1 MRAVIYCRVSTV
13 EQAQNLSLP
22 TQEQACRDYCARE
35 GYEAV
40 QVFVDAGESAKT
52 VDRPAFLQM
61 LAYCQKKAHGVHA
74 VVVHSLTRFSRN
86 SSDHH
91 AIAALLRGS
100 GVTLRSATEPI
111 DESPVGKLME
121 AILAGVAQFDNDV
134 KAARSIEGMK
144 TALAKGRWVWQPPL
158 GYRSGDRRAPGAPSL
173 DPDPIV
179 APLIRQAFTWV
190 ADGVVTGRRLN
201 RKLLA
206 LGLKGRGGKP
216 LALSRLYAILHN
228 PVYAGRIE
236 NRGWG
241 TSTRG
246 DFTPIVTEE
255 LFARVQRQL
264 TPAAIA
270 ATRSTDRPDYPLRRF
285 VRCGSCQKPLTGSES
300 TGRAGRRYGFYHCP
314 KGCVRVRR
322 EHLEDAFLSLLDR
335 LRPDPAFIRLLHLL
349 VIDTWKEMQAGEQ
362 TQRRALER
370 NVTQLEGK
378 LARLDQAFIFD
389 RRIDETTYRARRDE
403 LRREL
408 TVTRLD
414 LTAVRTAEQ
423 DVESLLEF
431 AEYALANASAIWTSA
446 ATTEQRMQVQLTMF
460 PDGVTWGRVHPSD
473 TADQFFEPRS
483 CLEVFEL
490 RGRVEEIDGMAS
502 PTGTSWNQLLA
513 WLQHMQGAKIAA

>member
-22 TQEQACRDYCARE
+22 TQEKACRDYCVRE
-35 GYEAV
+35 GYDVA

-61 LAYCQKKAHGVHA
+61 LTYCQKKSNGVHA

-158 GYRSGDRRAPGAPSL
+158 GYRRGDRRAPGAPSIE
-173 DPDPIV
+173 PDPAV
-179 APLIRQAFTWV
+179 APLIHQAFTWV

-201 RKLLA
+201 RKLLG
-206 LGLKGRGGKP
+206 LGLRARGGQP
-216 LALSRLYAILHN
+216 MALSRLYAILHN

-241 TSTRG
+241 TAVKG
-246 DFTPIVTEE
+246 DFAAIVDEE
-255 LFARVQRQL
+255 LFARVQHQL
-264 TPAAIA
+264 SPAGAPVARASDETP
-270 ATRSTDRPDYPLRRF
+270 DFPLRRF
-285 VRCGSCQKPLTGSES
+285 VRCGTCRTPLTGSS
-300 TGRAGRRYGFYHCP
+300 SRGRSGQRYGFYHCR

-322 EHLEDAFLSLLDR
+322 EKLEDGFLALLDR
-335 LRPDPAFIRLLHLL
+335 LRPDPAFLRVLRLYVL
-349 VIDTWKEMQAGEQ
+349 DTWKETQAADQ
-362 TQRRALER
+362 TRRRALER
-370 NVTQLEGK
+370 QVSDLEGK
-378 LARLDQAFIFD
+378 LARLDQAFLFEQ
-389 RRIDETTYRARRDE
+389 RIDDATYRQRRDD
-403 LRREL
+403 LRKEL
-408 TVTRLD
+408 TLTRLD
-414 LTAVRTAEQ
+414 LTGVRTTES
-423 DVESLLEF
+423 DVESQLAF
-431 AEYALANASAIWTSA
+431 AEHALANPSALWTLASSTA
-446 ATTEQRMQVQLTMF
+446 QRMRVQLTMF
-460 PDGVTWGRVHPSD
+460 PDGLTWGRVHPSD
-473 TADQFFEPRS
+473 TEDKYFEPRS
-483 CLEVFEL
+483 CLEVFGL
-490 RGRVEEIDGMAS
+490 RGPADEIDRMAS
-502 PTGTSWNQLLA
+502 PTGPTWNQLLG
-513 WLQHMQGAKIAA
+513 WLQHMQGAKAA